1 MRNVLHIANG
11 FSTSQL
17 YNELI
22 RRLNDEYIRSIVIAP
37 VYNLMN
43 DKAYSYPV
51 FQYLRD
57 KSLISRL
64 RFYRKIDNIWSF
76 VKENISEIKNID
88 LIHAHTLFSDGA
100 VALKANQE
108 YGIPYIVAIR
118 NTDIN
123 CFFKYFFFLHKL
135 GHSIL
140 VNAKKIILLSPIY
153 RQRLQSVIP
162 HNIFEQIKDKIE
174 VIPNGVNDFWIENK
188 QHDKHEPKKSL
199 RLIYCGMMDE
209 NKNILRIIDA
219 ATIVNEKYP
228 IELRLIGKSS
238 TDNERYIRKIENRIK
253 KEKLDIRLIDS
264 LNKEQLI
271 EHYRWANIFVMPSHT
286 ETFGLVYAE
295 ALSQNLPLIYT
306 RNEGFDGYFP
316 EGEVGYSVNSKSVE
330 DIAEKI
336 IRIHDDY
343 SNISSKVSNVDITLF
358 SWDYI
363 AAKYNGI
370 YDNILSVG

>member
-1 MRNVLHIANG
+1 MKNLIHIANG
-11 FSTSQL
+11 FSASQL

-22 RRLNDEYIRSIVIAP
+22 KRLNDENMRSIVIAP

-43 DKAYSYPV
+43 DTAYSYQI

-64 RFYRKIDNIWSF
+64 RFYSKIDNIWSF
-76 VKENISEIKNID
+76 VKDNIGDIKNID

-108 YGIPYIVAIR
+108 FGIPYIVAIR

-123 CFFKYFFFLHKL
+123 CFFKYFFYLHKL

-140 VNAKKIILLSPIY
+140 VHAKKIILLSPVY
-153 RQRLQSVIP
+153 RQRLQNVVP
-162 HNIFEQIKDKIE
+162 NNIFEQIKDKIE

-188 QHDKHEPKKSL
+188 QHDMHEQNHSL
-199 RLIYCGMMDE
+199 KLIYCGMMDE

-219 ATIVNEKYP
+219 AEIVNKKYP
-228 IELRLIGKSS
+228 IELRLIGKSN
-238 TDNERYIRKIENRIK
+238 TDDKRYIRKIKNRIK
-253 KEKLDIRLIDS
+253 KVKFDIRLIDS

-316 EGEVGYSVNSKSVE
+316 DGEVGYSVNSRSVE

-336 IRIHDDY
+336 IRIRDEY
-343 SNISSKVSNVDITLF
+343 PNISSNVSNTDISLF
-358 SWDYI
+358 SWDCV
-363 AAKYNGI
+363 ADKYKRI
-370 YDNILSVG
+370 YDRIINLG